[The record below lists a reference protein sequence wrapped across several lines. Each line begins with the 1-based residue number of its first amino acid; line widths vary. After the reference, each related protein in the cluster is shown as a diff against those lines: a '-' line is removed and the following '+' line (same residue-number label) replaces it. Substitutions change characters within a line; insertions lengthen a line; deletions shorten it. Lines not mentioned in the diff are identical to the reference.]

1 MGDNNKIFVSIACF
15 MDRDI
20 INTIEDCLQ
29 KAKNPKD
36 VVFGICLQFDPED
49 KFFEKYENH
58 PQIKIKRMHWKEAK
72 GPMYARYFCTQLV
85 SNEKYFLQIDC
96 HTRFFQNWDETIIN
110 ELHKCEKQH
119 DKCVISHY
127 PLNIKNM
134 NNAANLKKIGM
145 IRTYRYINVDSIK
158 SHGSLENIP
167 IEPTQSFGIMAA
179 MKFMRMSALKEVPYD
194 IKTYHGYHGEEQF
207 FYSVRLWSHGYNCY
221 TPSQHVL
228 AMEYGTNRDRLTN
241 ESKSHLCKEAALWN
255 QRTWRKC
262 KYYMRLDTLENIG
275 HADYINDVLE
285 NQKIYGLGDAR
296 NVIDYY
302 KMVGLHDKLLNLFP
316 FYKNYVNLKFHNNNF
331 THLLEIH
338 NPGQKIAIV
347 SQNTPNLVKDYY
359 KEARNNH
366 LMYCNR
372 HNYSYYVFYDNLA
385 EEVKKGESPKISWS
399 KTKACLNVVEN
410 HDYTMW
416 IDADAIFANQNI
428 KIEDRINEYPDK
440 DYYLCKDPK
449 THFVNSGVMIW
460 KNSNNS
466 IDMLNKW
473 WDMEHIPY
481 GKGGDQL
488 PLGNFLKNNKEFDNE
503 WHHFEEREMNCYPTN
518 YHPYD
523 YIIHYMGVKSKINI
537 NKRISI
543 WNDYIKHEKEEVK
556 IYVSMTTIPERLTN
570 LPLVI
575 EKLLQ
580 NTIKPNK
587 IVINVPKKYLLFE
600 SDNHIEHINKCLE
613 FYINKGEVIINIVEN
628 DYGPITKYTG
638 ICNYVEKNNLLQ
650 TENFGVVI
658 LDDDL
663 LYDNNIISEYKNQ
676 HLITPRSILTF
687 YHMSGTKC
695 ACDIGTPLLLK
706 GADTIFLPKYFFVQ
720 NMNPSLE
727 EVVINGIKDY
737 KHCGFLDD
745 NLFTAFSCYKHM
757 DKISISDKTI
767 RKGRTCYSYTPIKEG
782 EYGVS
787 KNNKGKFIQ
796 SHTDNVVNNMEKYY
810 DYNKYSNVKFIYNK

>member
-1 MGDNNKIFVSIACF
+1 
-15 MDRDI
+15 
-20 INTIEDCLQ
+20 
-29 KAKNPKD
+29 
-36 VVFGICLQFDPED
+36 
-49 KFFEKYENH
+49 
-58 PQIKIKRMHWKEAK
+58 
-72 GPMYARYFCTQLV
+72 
-85 SNEKYFLQIDC
+85 
-96 HTRFFQNWDETIIN
+96 
-110 ELHKCEKQH
+110 
-119 DKCVISHY
+119 
-127 PLNIKNM
+127 
-134 NNAANLKKIGM
+134 
-145 IRTYRYINVDSIK
+145 
-158 SHGSLENIP
+158 
-167 IEPTQSFGIMAA
+167 
-179 MKFMRMSALKEVPYD
+179 
-194 IKTYHGYHGEEQF
+194 
-207 FYSVRLWSHGYNCY
+207 
-221 TPSQHVL
+221 
-228 AMEYGTNRDRLTN
+228 
-241 ESKSHLCKEAALWN
+241 
-255 QRTWRKC
+255 
-262 KYYMRLDTLENIG
+262 
-275 HADYINDVLE
+275 
-285 NQKIYGLGDAR
+285 
-296 NVIDYY
+296 
-302 KMVGLHDKLLNLFP
+302 
-316 FYKNYVNLKFHNNNF
+316 
-331 THLLEIH
+331 
-338 NPGQKIAIV
+338 
-347 SQNTPNLVKDYY
+347 
-359 KEARNNH
+359 
-366 LMYCNR
+366 
-372 HNYSYYVFYDNLA
+372 
-385 EEVKKGESPKISWS
+385 
-399 KTKACLNVVEN
+399 
-410 HDYTMW
+410 
-416 IDADAIFANQNI
+416 
-428 KIEDRINEYPDK
+428 
-440 DYYLCKDPK
+440 
-449 THFVNSGVMIW
+449 
-460 KNSNNS
+460 
-466 IDMLNKW
+466 
-473 WDMEHIPY
+473 
-481 GKGGDQL
+481 
-488 PLGNFLKNNKEFDNE
+488 
-503 WHHFEEREMNCYPTN
+503 MNCYPTN

-658 LDDDL
+658 LDDEL